1 MAKSTGGLW
10 PGAPVGLLAPKRP
23 YPGQARPRLT
33 AYGRYVELK
42 LPANCGRL
50 HILVSSHLSGRLALK
65 TAQNPKLP
73 IQHLP
78 TFDYLSI

>member
-1 MAKSTGGLW
+1 MSGPSTVSYLARPNFRSW

-42 LPANCGRL
+42 LPAMTR
-50 HILVSSHLSGRLALK
+50 HSGFFYIAVIHFH
-65 TAQNPKLP
+65 T
-73 IQHLP
+73 
-78 TFDYLSI
+78 